1 MVNKSR
7 LRAAALCTDLFVLC
21 LLRSR
26 RTLLHC
32 LPLLNRTTL
41 CLREN
46 EPCLPLRP
54 PISGAGTSTKR
65 WERAKTGRIYGKSRR
80 TKAKVNGPLKV
91 HAALYI
97 QVYIVPLEKHINTY
111 INILGF

>member
-7 LRAAALCTDLFVLC
+7 LRAAALCTVLC

-46 EPCLPLRP
+46 EPCSPLRP

-80 TKAKVNGPLKV
+80 TEAKVNGPLKA
-91 HAALYI
+91 HALYI
-97 QVYIVPLEKHINTY
+97 QIYMVLLEKHINTY
-111 INILGF
+111 INILEI